1 MQFPGA
7 TQVPSITT
15 FMIGENGS
23 ADGFANEAF
32 GIFTRVPEKK

>member
-7 TQVPSITT
+7 TQVPSVTT
-15 FMIGENGS
+15 FMIGEDGR

-32 GIFTRVPEKK
+32 GIFTLAQEKK